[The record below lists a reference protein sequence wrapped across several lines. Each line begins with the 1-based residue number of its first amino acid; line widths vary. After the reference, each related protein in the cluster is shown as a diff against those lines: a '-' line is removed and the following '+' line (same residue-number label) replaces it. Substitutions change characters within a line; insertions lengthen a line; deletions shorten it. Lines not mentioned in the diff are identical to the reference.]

1 MSSADRCGGSDV
13 LPAKQ
18 SSGHGSECVG
28 TYRSPRT
35 SSGRGKVRQ
44 HVGGE
49 PMGGNSRFDCG
60 SKGQQAHELRS
71 CGCRFIQRAKS
82 IKARLGGRQP
92 VVLCPWR
99 PPSVSAGSHCRR
111 NEPSRCVSYP
121 ERHGAVSVP
130 RFIQRPHHRA
140 PGAIIGFPYY
150 IWGTPAHRASLS
162 LGISSHPLPSYF
174 LTYFLPYLT

>member
-28 TYRSPRT
+28 TYRSART

-44 HVGGE
+44 HVSGE
-49 PMGGNSRFDCG
+49 PMGGNSRSDCG
-60 SKGQQAHELRS
+60 SEGQQAHELRS

-82 IKARLGGRQP
+82 IKARLGGGQP

-111 NEPSRCVSYP
+111 NEPSGCVSYP

-130 RFIQRPHHRA
+130 RFIQRPHPRA
-140 PGAIIGFPYY
+140 PGAIIGFPLLYMG
-150 IWGTPAHRASLS
+150 GTRPPC
-162 LGISSHPLPSYF
+162 GFIPWYFISSTSFLLSY
-174 LTYFLPYLT
+174 LLPYLT